1 MSKKEE
7 VKTNI
12 ETLRALILA
21 FLTALFGVSSYTF
34 IERKAL
40 GWYEFGFLALIIMF
54 LFSCVCIC
62 AVLYNKQRKKL
73 RDL

>member
-12 ETLRALILA
+12 ETLRALILT
-21 FLTALFGVSSYTF
+21 FLAALFGVSSYAF
-34 IERKAL
+34 IERKVL
-40 GWYEFGFLALIIMF
+40 GWYEFGFLAFIIVF
-54 LFSCVCIC
+54 LFACVCVC
-62 AVLYNKQRKKL
+62 AVLYNKERKKL